1 MIVLARI
8 ATIGEIFGKI
18 CLKAIVN
25 TFPNM
30 WSANRGNRS
39 MKEWGRDS
47 EFWCMGGGEA
57 EEGVLSRCM
66 AEGARVSRTPTPSG
80 KSSIWWTNFV
90 ILYHEQTDKQS
101 HIYTK
106 LLLAWLSNKWEYL
119 SYYIPKYGT
128 RING

>member
-47 EFWCMGGGEA
+47 DFWCMGGGGGG
-57 EEGVLSRCM
+57 EGGGGGGGGRSRGVGILKM
-66 AEGARVSRTPTPSG
+66 YGRRGESLVPLPLVENRQSDG
-80 KSSIWWTNFV
+80 SI
-90 ILYHEQTDKQS
+90 L
-101 HIYTK
+101 
-106 LLLAWLSNKWEYL
+106 
-119 SYYIPKYGT
+119 
-128 RING
+128 

>member
-47 EFWCMGGGEA
+47 DFWCMGGGGGRSR
-57 EEGVLSRCM
+57 GVGILKMYGRRGESLVPLPLVENRQSD
-66 AEGARVSRTPTPSG
+66 G
-80 KSSIWWTNFV
+80 SI
-90 ILYHEQTDKQS
+90 L
-101 HIYTK
+101 
-106 LLLAWLSNKWEYL
+106 
-119 SYYIPKYGT
+119 
-128 RING
+128 

>member
-47 EFWCMGGGEA
+47 DFWCMGGGEKQRR
-57 EEGVLSRCM
+57 GYYQDVWQK
-66 AEGARVSRTPTPSG
+66 GRVSRTPTPSG
-80 KSSIWWTNFV
+80 KSSI
-90 ILYHEQTDKQS
+90 
-101 HIYTK
+101 
-106 LLLAWLSNKWEYL
+106 
-119 SYYIPKYGT
+119 
-128 RING
+128 

>member
-47 EFWCMGGGEA
+47 EFWCMGGGREKQKRGYYQDVWQKGRESLA
-57 EEGVLSRCM
+57 PLPPVENHQSDG
-66 AEGARVSRTPTPSG
+66 P
-80 KSSIWWTNFV
+80 
-90 ILYHEQTDKQS
+90 IL
-101 HIYTK
+101 
-106 LLLAWLSNKWEYL
+106 
-119 SYYIPKYGT
+119 
-128 RING
+128 

>member
-47 EFWCMGGGEA
+47 EFWCMGGGGEKQRRGYYQDVWQKGRESLA
-57 EEGVLSRCM
+57 PLPPVENHQSDGPVL
-66 AEGARVSRTPTPSG
+66 
-80 KSSIWWTNFV
+80 
-90 ILYHEQTDKQS
+90 
-101 HIYTK
+101 
-106 LLLAWLSNKWEYL
+106 
-119 SYYIPKYGT
+119 
-128 RING
+128 

>member
-47 EFWCMGGGEA
+47 DFWCMGGGRSRGGGIIKMYGRRGES
-57 EEGVLSRCM
+57 LSHPYPQWKIINLMGQFCNL
-66 AEGARVSRTPTPSG
+66 VS
-80 KSSIWWTNFV
+80 
-90 ILYHEQTDKQS
+90 
-101 HIYTK
+101 
-106 LLLAWLSNKWEYL
+106 
-119 SYYIPKYGT
+119 
-128 RING
+128 

>member
-47 EFWCMGGGEA
+47 EFWCMGGEKQRRGYYQDVWQKGRESLA
-57 EEGVLSRCM
+57 PLLPVENHQSDG
-66 AEGARVSRTPTPSG
+66 P
-80 KSSIWWTNFV
+80 
-90 ILYHEQTDKQS
+90 IL
-101 HIYTK
+101 
-106 LLLAWLSNKWEYL
+106 
-119 SYYIPKYGT
+119 
-128 RING
+128 